1 MKTLDQGVFTH
12 SNIAVKAFLNIV
24 PVLKKMPKRS
34 RNNNVFIDS
43 NNTTHDLRNIKYW
56 QIFEMY
62 SAFHPELQYC
72 INTIRPDYTSVIVC
86 ATEKERNKLV
96 DMLTDQEIG
105 KRISYF
111 EEIS

>member
-1 MKTLDQGVFTH
+1 
-12 SNIAVKAFLNIV
+12 
-24 PVLKKMPKRS
+24 
-34 RNNNVFIDS
+34 
-43 NNTTHDLRNIKYW
+43 
-56 QIFEMY
+56 MY

-86 ATEKERNKLV
+86 ATEEERNKLV